1 MYLAQ
6 DLAKRL
12 NISPNDVDPK
22 DVRAVVV
29 SGAEL
34 AELSAQ
40 QLDEVLTLHT
50 EIVFA
55 RTSPQQKLIIVE
67 GLFSPFSI
75 SRRTHGDLFQVVK
88 GKVGSSV

>member
-1 MYLAQ
+1 M
-6 DLAKRL
+6 AKRL

-29 SGAEL
+29 SGSEL
-34 AELSAQ
+34 AELSSQ
-40 QLDEVLTLHT
+40 QLDQTLTLHS

-67 GLFSPFSI
+67 GLFSI
-75 SRRTHGDLFQVVK
+75 TNKLK
-88 GKVGSSV
+88 N